1 MKKFELLDPFFYK
14 QDIIKDILVRQLCSI
29 SSYKPNISL
38 FRIEHSSN
46 IFREIFKKTETI
58 EEICKELYRWIGIRP
73 ETYELV
79 KCKNINDI
87 LCLLARKREE
97 TEKNKREALR
107 MAEKI
112 MANSYYCAPFGSP
125 VFWTEPV
132 YNHGF
137 YTSTE
142 K

>member
-1 MKKFELLDPFFYK
+1 MKKFELLDQIVYK

-29 SSYKPNISL
+29 SSYRPDISL

-58 EEICKELYRWIGIRP
+58 EEICKELNRWIGVKP
-73 ETYELV
+73 EAYELA

-107 MAEKI
+107 LAKKI
-112 MANSYYCAPFGSP
+112 MANSCYGNPIGHTDYWFNPFYI
-125 VFWTEPV
+125 
-132 YNHGF
+132 YNL
-137 YTSTE
+137 
-142 K
+142 